1 MGRWEIWRRWVRI
14 KDMKRPTLYNT
25 GLLCMLYI
33 PGASSECIIH
43 VWRETHILESQ
54 PYVESADV
62 SLDV

>member
-1 MGRWEIWRRWVRI
+1 MGVAYL
-14 KDMKRPTLYNT
+14 PTLGVVDL
-25 GLLCMLYI
+25 GLMYI